1 VDLLEW
7 KVLRSISD
15 DFASKDSMNNQDN
28 NPLSP
33 EQMALALEQHPDY
46 KVLRRLVPRHEFN
59 PSRPGQILQRGV
71 VLDTET
77 TGLNVDADQVIELG
91 MIVLL

>member
-46 KVLRRLVPRHEFN
+46 KVLRRLVPRH
-59 PSRPGQILQRGV
+59 
-71 VLDTET
+71 
-77 TGLNVDADQVIELG
+77 
-91 MIVLL
+91 